1 MNIELYKRN
10 ANDNISVW
18 IIDKG
23 VDNKGVI
30 VYGILGKKLHHEN
43 LLTNRDIDAEIVSR
57 VAAKRKE
64 GYKSIEDVYDNSPID
79 TTKLTLGEKIHYLTT
94 YLPKFNTTSDG
105 FILPML
111 AKTLED
117 NKPFDKYGCMLGQ
130 YKINGLRCIVGAERN
145 DGDMFNPIK
154 LTYTSRE
161 GTRWNLSHLDET
173 ILPIISGDLLDMMVE
188 EGVCLDG
195 ELYLPGASVNQINSY
210 VKNAAF
216 PEHYLLQYWCY
227 DLCIDVMHTQTRYN
241 ILENQL
247 APTFFN
253 SKEEHLNNKK
263 RFILLPNT
271 TITDISKAIDVR
283 DTFINLGFEG
293 LITRV
298 PESEY
303 AFGKRTVKAMYKF
316 KKKEDGLFTI
326 RDIVPEGKRTNLPKF
341 VCQNDLND
349 EYFECTINQPQNV
362 QETYLI
368 NKDKYIG
375 KKLLVEFRE
384 RSGIKEVPFHAKGIK
399 IVD

>member
-43 LLTNRDIDAEIVSR
+43 LLTNRDIDAEIASR

-173 ILPIISGDLLDMMVE
+173 ILPIISGDLLDMMIE

-195 ELYLPGASVNQINSY
+195 ELYFPGASVNQINSY

-247 APTFFN
+247 TPTFFN

>member
-10 ANDNISVW
+10 ANDNISIW
-18 IIDKG
+18 MIIK
-23 VDNKGVI
+23 NSPNSATI
-30 VYGILGKKLHHEN
+30 VYGVLGKKLHNEQV
-43 LLTNRDIDAEIVSR
+43 LTNRNLDAEITSR
-57 VAAKRKE
+57 ITAKRKE
-64 GYKSIEDVYDNSPID
+64 GYKSIEDVYPNSPLD
-79 TTKLTLGEKIHYLTT
+79 PTKFTLGEKIQYLDT

-130 YKINGLRCIVGAERN
+130 WKINGLRCIVGAERN
-145 DGDMFNPIK
+145 NGDMFNPIK

-161 GTRWNLSHLDET
+161 GTRWNLNHLDET
-173 ILPIISGDLLDMMVE
+173 IIPIISGELLDMMIE

-195 ELYLPGASVNQINSY
+195 EVYLPGASINQINSY
-210 VKNAAF
+210 VKNATF
-216 PEHYLLQYWCY
+216 REHYLLQYWCY

-271 TITDISKAIDVR
+271 TITDISKAIECR

-298 PESEY
+298 PDSEY
-303 AFGKRTVKAMYKF
+303 AFGKRTIKAMYKF

-326 RDIVPEGKRTNLPKF
+326 RDIVPEGKRINLPKF

-349 EYFECTINQPQNV
+349 EYFECTINQPQSI

-384 RSGIKEVPFHAKGIK
+384 RSGIKEVPFHAKGVK
-399 IVD
+399 IID

>member
-10 ANDNISVW
+10 VNNNISVW
-18 IIDKG
+18 II
-23 VDNKGVI
+23 NKGI
-30 VYGILGKKLHHEN
+30 NNRGIISYGVLGKKLHHEQI
-43 LLTNRDIDAEIVSR
+43 LTNRDITAEIASR

-79 TTKLTLGEKIHYLTT
+79 TTKFTLDEKIHYLTT
-94 YLPKFNTTSDG
+94 YLPKYNTTSDG

-130 YKINGLRCIVGAERN
+130 WKINGLRCIIGAKRN
-145 DGDMFNPIK
+145 KEDMFNPIK

-161 GTRWNLSHLDET
+161 GTHWNLSYLDE
-173 ILPIISGDLLDMMVE
+173 IIIPIISGDLLDMMIE

-216 PEHYLLQYWCY
+216 NEHYHLQYWCY
-227 DLCIDVMHTQTRYN
+227 DLCIDIMHTQTRYN

-247 APTFFN
+247 SPTFFN

-263 RFILLPNT
+263 TFILLPNT
-271 TITDISKAIDVR
+271 TITDISKAIEVR

-298 PESEY
+298 PNSEY

-326 RDIVPEGKRTNLPKF
+326 IDIIPEGKRTNLPKF

-349 EYFECTINQPQNV
+349 EYFECTINQPQNI
-362 QETYLI
+362 QEIYLT
-368 NKDKYIG
+368 NKNKYIN

-399 IVD
+399 IVN

>member
-43 LLTNRDIDAEIVSR
+43 LLTNRDIDAEIASR

-145 DGDMFNPIK
+145 DDDMFNPIK

-173 ILPIISGDLLDMMVE
+173 ILPIISGYLLDMMIE

-195 ELYLPGASVNQINSY
+195 ELYLPGSSVNQINSY

-227 DLCIDVMHTQTRYN
+227 DLCVDVMHTQTRYN

-253 SKEEHLNNKK
+253 SKEEHLDNKK

-399 IVD
+399 IID

>member
-18 IIDKG
+18 MIDKG
-23 VDNKGVI
+23 IDNKGVI

-43 LLTNRDIDAEIVSR
+43 LLTNRDIDAEIASR

-130 YKINGLRCIVGAERN
+130 WKINGLRCIVGAERN

-173 ILPIISGDLLDMMVE
+173 ILPIISGDLLDMMIE

-195 ELYLPGASVNQINSY
+195 ELYLPSASVNQINSY
-210 VKNAAF
+210 VKNSAF
-216 PEHYLLQYWCY
+216 LEHYLLQYWCY

-271 TITDISKAIDVR
+271 TITDISKAIECR

>member
-18 IIDKG
+18 MIDKG
-23 VDNKGVI
+23 IDNRGVI
-30 VYGILGKKLHHEN
+30 TYGVLGKKLHYEN
-43 LLTNRDIDAEIVSR
+43 LLTNRDIDAEIASR

-173 ILPIISGDLLDMMVE
+173 ILPIISGDLLDMMIE

-349 EYFECTINQPQNV
+349 EYFECTINQPQSI

>member
-18 IIDKG
+18 IIDKS

-43 LLTNRDIDAEIVSR
+43 LLTNRDIDAEIASR

-105 FILPML
+105 FVLPML

-188 EGVCLDG
+188 ERVCLDG

-227 DLCIDVMHTQTRYN
+227 DLCVDVMHTQTRYN

-349 EYFECTINQPQNV
+349 EYFECTINQSQNV
-362 QETYLI
+362 QETYII

>member
-23 VDNKGVI
+23 IDNKGVI

-43 LLTNRDIDAEIVSR
+43 LLTNRDIDAEIASR

-173 ILPIISGDLLDMMVE
+173 ILPIISGDLLDMMIE
-188 EGVCLDG
+188 ESVCLDG

-227 DLCIDVMHTQTRYN
+227 DLCVDVMHTQTRYN

-253 SKEEHLNNKK
+253 SKGEHLNNKK

-303 AFGKRTVKAMYKF
+303 AFGKRTAKAMYKF

-349 EYFECTINQPQNV
+349 EYFECTINQPQSV

>member
-10 ANDNISVW
+10 ANGNISVW
-18 IIDKG
+18 SIIKNNENNATIIYG
-23 VDNKGVI
+23 V
-30 VYGILGKKLHHEN
+30 LGKTLHHEQV
-43 LLTNRDIDAEIVSR
+43 LTNRDINAEITSR
-57 VAAKRKE
+57 INVKRKE

-79 TTKLTLGEKIHYLTT
+79 TTNFTLGEKIQYLDT

-117 NKPFDKYGCMLGQ
+117 NKPFEKYGCMYGQ
-130 YKINGLRCIVGAERN
+130 WKINGLRCIVGAEKN
-145 DGDMFNPIK
+145 EGDMFNPIR

-161 GTRWNLSHLDET
+161 GTKWSLSHLDDV
-173 ILPIISGDLLDMMVE
+173 IIPIIRGELLDMMIE

-195 ELYLPGASVNQINSY
+195 ELYLPGCSVNQINSY
-210 VKNAAF
+210 VKNSSF
-216 PEHYLLQYWCY
+216 PEHYQLQYWCY
-227 DLCIDVMHTQTRYN
+227 DLCIDTMFVNNRYS
-241 ILENQL
+241 ILEKQIY
-247 APTFFN
+247 PIIIQT
-253 SKEEHLNNKK
+253 KEEHLNHKEQ
-263 RFILLPNT
+263 FVLLPNN
-271 TITDISKAIDVR
+271 TITDISDAIKYR
-283 DTFINLGFEG
+283 DKFIDLGFEG
-293 LITRV
+293 LITRI
-298 PESEY
+298 PTSEY

-316 KKKEDGLFTI
+316 KKKEDGLFII

-349 EYFECTINQPQNV
+349 EYFECTINQPQSV

-368 NKDKYIG
+368 NKDKYVG

>member
-10 ANDNISVW
+10 ANDNVSVW

-23 VDNKGVI
+23 VDNKSVI

-43 LLTNRDIDAEIVSR
+43 LLTNRDIDAEIASR

-173 ILPIISGDLLDMMVE
+173 ILPIISGDLLDMMIE

-195 ELYLPGASVNQINSY
+195 ELYLPGTSVNQINSY

-247 APTFFN
+247 DPTFFN

-349 EYFECTINQPQNV
+349 EYFECTINQPQSV

>member
-10 ANDNISVW
+10 ANNNISVW

-23 VDNKGVI
+23 GDNKGVI

-43 LLTNRDIDAEIVSR
+43 ILTNRDIDAEIASR

-216 PEHYLLQYWCY
+216 LEHYLLQYWCY
-227 DLCIDVMHTQTRYN
+227 DLCVDVMHTHTRYN
-241 ILENQL
+241 VLENQL

-263 RFILLPNT
+263 RFILLHNT